1 MEFTTGQIAHLLG
14 GTLEG
19 DASLNVHQ
27 VAKIEGGTPGA
38 IAFLAN
44 LKYEPFLYT
53 TEATAVLVDRDFQPK
68 QPVRTVLI
76 RVENAYSAFT
86 KLLEEYNK
94 LQSQTTPGKVGVEQP
109 SFLGEGSTLG
119 EGHYRGAFSYVGQ
132 GCTIGQ
138 NVKIHP
144 HVTIGDGVTIG
155 DHTTIYAGARVY
167 DGCVIGSHCII
178 HANAVIGADG
188 FGFAPQADGTFRA
201 IPQLGNV
208 VLEDGVSV
216 GAGTTIDRATLGSTL
231 IRQGVKLDNL
241 IQVGHNVEIGKN
253 TVIAAQVGI
262 SGSTKIG
269 ENCMIGGQAGVA
281 GHITVANRTT
291 VTGKTGVTKTI
302 SKEGLILA
310 GNPVSENSE
319 FLKSQAVLRRLPQ
332 LEKRVQAVEKS
343 LNELSLPADEPT

>member
-19 DASLNVHQ
+19 DASLKVNQ
-27 VAKIEGGTPGA
+27 LSKIEEGSEGA

-44 LKYEPFLYT
+44 LKYEPHLYT
-53 TEATAVLVDRDFQPK
+53 TEATAVIVDQVFQPK
-68 QPVRTVLI
+68 KPVRPALI

-86 KLLEEYNK
+86 QLLEEYNK
-94 LQSQTTPGKVGVEQP
+94 LQVQAVPDKAGIEQP

-119 EGHYRGAFSYVGQ
+119 EGHYRGAFSYVGNQ
-132 GCTIGQ
+132 CTIGRH
-138 NVKIHP
+138 VKIYP

-167 DGCVIGSHCII
+167 AGCVIGSHCVI

-188 FGFAPQADGTFRA
+188 FGFAPQPDGTYRT

-216 GAGTTIDRATLGSTL
+216 GAGTTIDRATMGSTL

-241 IQVGHNVEIGKN
+241 IQIGHNVEIGKN

-269 ENCMIGGQAGVA
+269 ENCMIGGQAGIA

-302 SKEGLILA
+302 SKEGLVLA

-332 LEKRVQAVEKS
+332 LEKRVHAVEKS
-343 LNELSLPADEPT
+343 LNELSLPANEPT